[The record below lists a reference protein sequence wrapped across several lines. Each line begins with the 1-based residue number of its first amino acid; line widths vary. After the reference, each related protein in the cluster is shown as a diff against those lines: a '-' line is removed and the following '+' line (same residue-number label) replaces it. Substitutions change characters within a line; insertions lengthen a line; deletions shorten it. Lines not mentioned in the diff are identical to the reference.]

1 MTIKKRLSQS
11 NLFMILIPV
20 LVSLFVGLIC
30 LGTGYLVVTRN
41 SSVGFDRENFIT
53 SKQVI
58 VEAVNEELEKDNLDG
73 LDSALSFLDKDQ
85 LRVEI
90 ADKDSIVYEYGTASD
105 SDSYLLGLT
114 TGDSLFVSN
123 ETRQLYTYTYNS
135 AYKVHIFCSVAPVS
149 NHFLKMVIVLIF
161 LVLLIT
167 VVLSVF
173 FTDRFLMKFVFRQI
187 NRPLDE
193 LQKGVREISN
203 GNLDYEIPYTE
214 DNEFKP
220 IIEEFNSMRQELKD
234 SIGRLKEK
242 DADRDLLIA
251 GVSHDI
257 KSPLTSIRGYTEA
270 LLDGIT
276 PNPLITKK
284 YEKIIL
290 AKCLEIDKLVS
301 QMISYT
307 KESSPIDRKDQILLL
322 PFVEDYLHQN
332 QAEFQKAGFQVV
344 FSVKEDFLVPFTSE
358 EMDRIFSNITS
369 NSIKYKKGDKGTL
382 SITSE
387 ERNGVSLLTFSDDG
401 KGVEEKDIGKIFDPF
416 YRSDEARSHPENGSG
431 LGLAIIKR
439 IVLNAQGEIRAE
451 RNSRNGLDIIIS
463 WKKENKNGS
472 DSDCGR

>member
-135 AYKVHIFCSVAPVS
+135 TYKVHIFCSVAPVS

-290 AKCLEIDKLVS
+290 AKCLEIDNLVS
-301 QMISYT
+301 
-307 KESSPIDRKDQILLL
+307 
-322 PFVEDYLHQN
+322 LH
-332 QAEFQKAGFQVV
+332 EPK
-344 FSVKEDFLVPFTSE
+344 
-358 EMDRIFSNITS
+358 
-369 NSIKYKKGDKGTL
+369 
-382 SITSE
+382 
-387 ERNGVSLLTFSDDG
+387 RN
-401 KGVEEKDIGKIFDPF
+401 
-416 YRSDEARSHPENGSG
+416 
-431 LGLAIIKR
+431 
-439 IVLNAQGEIRAE
+439 
-451 RNSRNGLDIIIS
+451 
-463 WKKENKNGS
+463 
-472 DSDCGR
+472 